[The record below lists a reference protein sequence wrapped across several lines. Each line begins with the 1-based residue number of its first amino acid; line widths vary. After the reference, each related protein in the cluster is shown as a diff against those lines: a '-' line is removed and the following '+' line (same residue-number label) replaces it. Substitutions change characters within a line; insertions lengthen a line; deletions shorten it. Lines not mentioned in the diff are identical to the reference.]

1 MTGYGAE
8 GWEQVDPYDGESPY
22 LWVKLEHLGRY
33 LFAADYL
40 ASRNHRG
47 TVLDVGC
54 GLGYGLPE
62 LRRASG
68 RVVGVDPD
76 PAALEAAG
84 TRYAGEGIELLVS
97 GAEDLPVGAGEA
109 GAAVCFET
117 LEHLESPRAALGS
130 IYRALGAGGAFICS
144 VPNAAYEARDAAGL
158 PANRHHR
165 QLFTYESLCGSLE
178 GSGFEVLYRLGQP
191 LSNRLLRRETEL
203 FRRGIIAERLGR
215 STTVREPGVI
225 RSLSYLLAYPTA
237 EAAEESYAM
246 TVVCRKPG

>member
-8 GWEQVDPYDGESPY
+8 GWDQVDPYDRESLY
-22 LWVKLEHLGRY
+22 LWVKLEHLGRH

-40 ASRNHRG
+40 SSRNHRG

-68 RVVGVDPD
+68 SVVGVDPD
-76 PAALEAAG
+76 PVALEIAD
-84 TRYAGEGIELLVS
+84 TRYAAEGIELLLS
-97 GAEDLPVGAGEA
+97 GVEDFPAGTGEA
-109 GAAVCFET
+109 DAAVCFET
-117 LEHLESPRAALGS
+117 LEHLGSPRTALGS
-130 IYRALGAGGAFICS
+130 IHRSLAPGGAFICS
-144 VPNAAYEARDAAGL
+144 VPNAAYEARDGAGL
-158 PANRHHR
+158 PVNRHHR
-165 QLFTYESLCGSLE
+165 QLFTYESLCGLLE

-203 FRRGIIAERLGR
+203 FRRGTITERLGR
-215 STTVREPGVI
+215 STTVQEPGGI
-225 RSLSYLLAYPTA
+225 RSLAYLLAYPTA
-237 EAAEESYAM
+237 EAAEESYSM